1 MPSFDVVSET
11 DLQEVDNA
19 VNQVKKEIIARYD
32 FKGSKASMERQEAV
46 ITVIADDEYKLGA
59 MHELLKARIV
69 RRGLDPKCLDFATP
83 ERASGD
89 MLRQTI
95 TVKQGIE
102 QPVAKKI
109 IAKIKEAK
117 MKVEAQINGEKIR
130 VTGKKRDDLQTAI
143 AMLRKAEVEVPLQF
157 ENFRD

>member
-19 VNQVKKEIIARYD
+19 VNQVKKEIVARYD
-32 FKGSKASMERQEAV
+32 FKGSKANIERAEAV
-46 ITVIADDEYKLGA
+46 ITVLADDEYKLGA

-89 MLRQTI
+89 MLRQLI
-95 TVKQGIE
+95 TVKQGIDKELAKQITRQIKDSKLKVQASIQGE
-102 QPVAKKI
+102 QV
-109 IAKIKEAK
+109 
-117 MKVEAQINGEKIR
+117 R
-130 VTGKKRDDLQTAI
+130 VTGKSRDDLQAAI
-143 AMLRKAEVEVPLQF
+143 ALIKGMDADRPLAF
-157 ENFRD
+157 INFRD